1 MSQLII
7 QIIGIII
14 RISNVS
20 YLLSILWFLW
30 YVCRS
35 RSNFPSFR
43 SGPCFRISHFW
54 PSPPSP
60 SKYSIAI
67 QMILHESWVRNK
79 LRYWSILHLSIYII
93 ASVAMITAIEEYS
106 DEFFSVWI
114 LIAAG
119 FQLFLVF
126 TEVCY
131 LAGLSY
137 STAAKN
143 TRLITIWQVTFISL
157 IVLISIGVITGLIFA
172 IIGLVYEVIAVIA
185 VPICF

>member
-1 MSQLII
+1 
-7 QIIGIII
+7 
-14 RISNVS
+14 
-20 YLLSILWFLW
+20 
-30 YVCRS
+30 
-35 RSNFPSFR
+35 
-43 SGPCFRISHFW
+43 
-54 PSPPSP
+54 
-60 SKYSIAI
+60 
-67 QMILHESWVRNK
+67 MILHESWVRNK

-143 TRLITIWQVTFISL
+143 TRLITIWQVTFVIL
-157 IVLISIGVITGLIFA
+157 IVLISLGVITGLIFA
-172 IIGLVYEVIAVIA
+172 IIGLVSEVITVITA
-185 VPICF
+185 IICFIIFCLYI